1 MTAAVVVPGGG
12 DGPGGGSGSRVAAGP
27 ARSDA
32 RVPRSSRV
40 RRGPAAQ
47 VGVVLRA
54 LLLAFGSLLFLVPFY
69 LLLRNSLAARPE
81 ISGNKWIWWPDTL
94 QWKNFSDVF
103 HNTSIPFAHSLLNS
117 VAVTIIQTVLTVIIA
132 AMAGYG
138 LARIPFRYANVVSGM
153 VLATLMIPAAV
164 TFVPTFVMV
173 SWLGWVSTLQ
183 GLILPGLFS
192 ALAVF
197 LFRQQFSDF
206 PKELEEAGRIDG
218 LGYFGVF
225 WRIVVPN
232 SGPFIAAVGA
242 ITFLGS
248 WNAFLWPLVI
258 GQTPGSWTVQVAL
271 SAYTTSQS
279 PNYSQ
284 LFAAATIAILPVLI
298 LFLGLQRF
306 IRQGYASSGTTG

>member
-1 MTAAVVVPGGG
+1 MTRSVTTPAGAGTRRTK
-12 DGPGGGSGSRVAAGP
+12 DSRAPRVRVLP
-27 ARSDA
+27 AA
-32 RVPRSSRV
+32 RVPRDRRV
-40 RRGPAAQ
+40 RRGPAER
-47 VGVVLRA
+47 VGVGLRA
-54 LLLAFGSLLFLVPFY
+54 TILLLGSLVFLLPFY
-69 LLLRNSLAARPE
+69 LLVRNALATRLE
-81 ISGNKWIWWPDTL
+81 IAGRRFTVWPKTL
-94 QWKNFSDVF
+94 QWRNFSEVF
-103 HNTSIPFAHSLLNS
+103 GNDAIPFARSLLNS
-117 VAVTIIQTVLTVIIA
+117 TVVSVVQTTLTVALA

-138 LARIPFRYANVVSGM
+138 LARIPFRFSGLITGI

-173 SWLGWVSTLQ
+173 SSLGWVSSLR
-183 GLILPGLFS
+183 GLIVPGLFS

-206 PKELEEAGRIDG
+206 PRDLEEAGRIDG

-225 WRIVVPN
+225 WRVVLPN
-232 SGPFIAAVGA
+232 SGPFVAAVSA

-258 GQTPGSWTVQVAL
+258 GQDPSSWTVQVAL

-298 LFLGLQRF
+298 LFLALQRF
-306 IRQGYASSGTTG
+306 IRQGYESTGSTG

>member
-1 MTAAVVVPGGG
+1 MTTIAPAAVTPRVE
-12 DGPGGGSGSRVAAGP
+12 SGRTP
-27 ARSDA
+27 RDH
-32 RVPRSSRV
+32 RIRRSSAERI
-40 RRGPAAQ
+40 GL
-47 VGVVLRA
+47 GLRSGI
-54 LLLAFGSLLFLVPFY
+54 LLLGSLVFLLPFY
-69 LLLRNSLAARPE
+69 LLIRNAFATRLE
-81 ISGNKWIWWPDTL
+81 IAGRKFTPWPKSL
-94 QWKNFSDVF
+94 QWQNFSDVF
-103 HNTSIPFAHSLLNS
+103 SNDAIPFARSLLNS
-117 VAVTIIQTVLTVIIA
+117 TVVSVIQTTLTVALA

-138 LARIPFRYANVVSGM
+138 LARIPYRFSGLITGV

-173 SWLGWVSTLQ
+173 SSLGWVSSLQ
-183 GLILPGLFS
+183 GLIVPGLFS

-206 PKELEEAGRIDG
+206 PKDLEEAGRIDG

-225 WRIVVPN
+225 WRVVLPN
-232 SGPFIAAVGA
+232 SGPFIAAVSA

-258 GQTPGSWTVQVAL
+258 GQDPSSWTVQVAL
-271 SAYTTSQS
+271 SSYTTSQS

-306 IRQGYASSGTTG
+306 IRQGYESTGSTG

>member
-1 MTAAVVVPGGG
+1 MTRSVTTP
-12 DGPGGGSGSRVAAGP
+12 AGVDT
-27 ARSDA
+27 RRTQDS
-32 RVPRSSRV
+32 RVPRVRVLSAARMPRDRRV
-40 RRGPAAQ
+40 RRGPAER
-47 VGVVLRA
+47 VGVGLRA
-54 LLLAFGSLLFLVPFY
+54 TILLLGSLVFLLPFY
-69 LLLRNSLAARPE
+69 LLVRNALATRLE
-81 ISGNKWIWWPDTL
+81 IAGRRFTVWPKTL
-94 QWKNFSDVF
+94 QWRNFSEVF
-103 HNTSIPFAHSLLNS
+103 GNDAIPFARSLLNS
-117 VAVTIIQTVLTVIIA
+117 TVVSVVQTTLTVALA

-138 LARIPFRYANVVSGM
+138 LARIPFRFSGLITGV

-173 SWLGWVSTLQ
+173 SSLGWVSSLR
-183 GLILPGLFS
+183 GLIVPGLFS

-206 PKELEEAGRIDG
+206 PKDLEEAGRIDG

-225 WRIVVPN
+225 WRVVLPN
-232 SGPFIAAVGA
+232 SGPFLAAVSA

-258 GQTPGSWTVQVAL
+258 GQDPSSWTVQVAL

-298 LFLGLQRF
+298 LFLALQRF
-306 IRQGYASSGTTG
+306 IRQGYESTGSTG

>member
-1 MTAAVVVPGGG
+1 MTRSVTTPAGAGTRRTQ
-12 DGPGGGSGSRVAAGP
+12 DSRVPRVRVLP
-27 ARSDA
+27 AA
-32 RVPRSSRV
+32 RVPRDRRV
-40 RRGPAAQ
+40 RRGPAER
-47 VGVVLRA
+47 VGVGLRA
-54 LLLAFGSLLFLVPFY
+54 TILLLGSLVFLLPFY
-69 LLLRNSLAARPE
+69 LLVRNALATRLE
-81 ISGNKWIWWPDTL
+81 IAGRRFTVWPKTL
-94 QWKNFSDVF
+94 QWRNFSEVF
-103 HNTSIPFAHSLLNS
+103 GNDAIPFARSLLNS
-117 VAVTIIQTVLTVIIA
+117 TVVSVVQTTLTVALA

-138 LARIPFRYANVVSGM
+138 LARIPFRFSGLITGV

-173 SWLGWVSTLQ
+173 SSLGWVSSLR
-183 GLILPGLFS
+183 GLIVPGLFS

-206 PKELEEAGRIDG
+206 PKDLEEAGRIDG

-225 WRIVVPN
+225 WRVVLPN
-232 SGPFIAAVGA
+232 SGPFLAAVSA

-258 GQTPGSWTVQVAL
+258 GQDPSSWTVQVAL

-298 LFLGLQRF
+298 LFLALQRF
-306 IRQGYASSGTTG
+306 IRQGYESTGSTG

>member
-1 MTAAVVVPGGG
+1 MTRSVTTPAGAGTRRTK
-12 DGPGGGSGSRVAAGP
+12 DSRAPRVRVLP
-27 ARSDA
+27 AA
-32 RVPRSSRV
+32 RVPRDRRV
-40 RRGPAAQ
+40 RRGPAER
-47 VGVVLRA
+47 VGVGLRA
-54 LLLAFGSLLFLVPFY
+54 TILLLGSLVFLLPFY
-69 LLLRNSLAARPE
+69 LLVRNALATRLE
-81 ISGNKWIWWPDTL
+81 IAGRRFTVWPKTL
-94 QWKNFSDVF
+94 QWRNFSEVF
-103 HNTSIPFAHSLLNS
+103 GNDAIPFARSLLNS
-117 VAVTIIQTVLTVIIA
+117 TVVSVVQTTLTVALA

-138 LARIPFRYANVVSGM
+138 LARIPFRFSGLITGV

-173 SWLGWVSTLQ
+173 SSLGWVSSLR
-183 GLILPGLFS
+183 GLIVPGLFS

-206 PKELEEAGRIDG
+206 PRDLEEAGRIDG

-225 WRIVVPN
+225 WRVVLPN
-232 SGPFIAAVGA
+232 SGPFVAAVSA

-258 GQTPGSWTVQVAL
+258 GQDPSSWTVQVAL

-298 LFLGLQRF
+298 LFLALQRF
-306 IRQGYASSGTTG
+306 IRQGYESTGSTG